1 MVKPFPADDPVMIS
15 LKLRLVTT
23 RDYIARWKLALLY
36 AFPIANSLW
45 LGLLR
50 GPQKKSQDQKPDHH
64 GTISG
69 RKAKNNPTNPLTIGI
84 EGPQRA
90 KKQSASAEAMGKIV
104 LGAIFRFF
112 LAYLKK
118 KQYLCSRKGFL
129 KMKLK
134 EIKQAIGSLAEV
146 SGDDELDICHLLT
159 DSRQLGAEPG
169 HTLFFAIR
177 TAQNDGAKYIPELRE
192 KGVQAFVTGDSIAA
206 LQALAAHVREQFHGT
221 VIGITGSNGKTVV
234 KEWLYQLLKDDYTV
248 IRSPKSYNSQIGVPL
263 SVWGLEPHLTSP
275 QGEEHPLL
283 RRGTGRGLLAI
294 FEAGI
299 SQPGEMERLEPMIR
313 PTIGVITYIGHE
325 HDENFSSL
333 EQKREEKMKLFVH
346 SEQIIEDPTHQNV
359 RTCAAVMRALGYDEE
374 VIAERILHQTHE
386 TVLKVNLSALV
397 DNVRYFRSLL
407 KPETKLTCMV
417 KAFAYGAGSV
427 EVSRALQKANDSF
440 VHRTSSNGTLVDY
453 LAVAVADEGVEL
465 RKAGIT
471 LPIII
476 MDPEV
481 AAMDLILENNL
492 EPNVYSHQSLK
503 TVIAAAEAKGLE
515 NVPIHIKIDSGMH
528 RLGFYKEDIPWLIGK
543 LQQTKAVRVAS
554 VFSHLA
560 GSDEAQFDDFTLQQ
574 IRYFDDC
581 AEELKN
587 GLSDVA
593 GLSAERSILKHIL
606 NSAGIERFTDYQFDM
621 CRLGIGLYGFSFA
634 GARLRNVC
642 SLETTILSVKTVQAG
657 ETIGYGRHTKL
668 DEDRVIAVIPIGYA
682 DGFDR
687 RFSNYGGEVYIR
699 GKRCP
704 VVGNVCMDQAMID
717 VTGTDARP
725 GDPVEIFGEHV
736 TLQELAD
743 KLGTITYEIL
753 TSVSRRVQRLYFYE

>member
-1 MVKPFPADDPVMIS
+1 MQ
-15 LKLRLVTT
+15 
-23 RDYIARWKLALLY
+23 
-36 AFPIANSLW
+36 
-45 LGLLR
+45 
-50 GPQKKSQDQKPDHH
+50 QKKHPFFVAGKKNRRGVFFICIYAKIFVILQPQSV
-64 GTISG
+64 TI
-69 RKAKNNPTNPLTIGI
+69 
-84 EGPQRA
+84 
-90 KKQSASAEAMGKIV
+90 
-104 LGAIFRFF
+104 
-112 LAYLKK
+112 
-118 KQYLCSRKGFL
+118 
-129 KMKLK
+129 MKLY
-134 EIKQAIGSLAEV
+134 EIRQAIGSCAEV
-146 SGDDELDICHLLT
+146 MGEDDLEIRYLLT
-159 DSRQLGAEPG
+159 DSRMLDVQSDDVQSTKASQ
-169 HTLFFAIR
+169 TLFFAIK
-177 TAQNDGAKYIPELRE
+177 TDKNDGARFIPELKE
-192 KGVQAFVTGDSIAA
+192 KGVRAFVTGDAVQA
-206 LQALAAHVREQFHGT
+206 LQDLAAYVRQQFDGT

-248 IRSPKSYNSQIGVPL
+248 IRSPRSYNSQIGVPL
-263 SVWGLEPHLTSP
+263 SVWQLTNVQRDDVQCTKP
-275 QGEEHPLL
+275 V
-283 RRGTGRGLLAI
+283 LAI

-299 SQPGEMERLEPMIR
+299 SQPGEMEKLERIIR

-325 HDENFSSL
+325 HDENFTSL

-346 SEQIIEDPTHQNV
+346 AQTVIEDPTHQNV

-386 TVLKVNLSALV
+386 TVMEVNLSALV

-427 EVSRALQKANDSF
+427 EVSRALQKS
-440 VHRTSSNGTLVDY
+440 GLVDY

-481 AAMDLILENNL
+481 ASMDLILENNL

-503 TVIAAAEAKGLE
+503 TVMTAAEEKGLE

-528 RLGFYKEDIPWLIGK
+528 RLGFYEEDIPWLLNK
-543 LQQTKAVRVAS
+543 LQGQKTVRVAS

-560 GSDEAQFDDFTLQQ
+560 GSDEAQFDAFTMDQ
-574 IRYFDDC
+574 IHYFDRC
-581 AEELKN
+581 AEALK
-587 GLSDVA
+587 A
-593 GLSAERSILKHIL
+593 GLHYPIIKHIC

-634 GARLRNVC
+634 GAKLRNVC
-642 SLETTILSVKTVQAG
+642 TLSTTILSVKTVKAG

-668 DEDRVIAVIPIGYA
+668 NEDRVIAVIPIGYA

-687 RFSNYGGEVYIR
+687 RFSNYGGEVWVR

-717 VTGTDARP
+717 VTGADARP
-725 GDPVEIFGEHV
+725 GDTAEIFGEHMP
-736 TLQELAD
+736 LQELAD

>member
-1 MVKPFPADDPVMIS
+1 MKCSEIRKIIGD
-15 LKLRLVTT
+15 RLTVVGNE
-23 RDYIARWKLALLY
+23 DLNI
-36 AFPIANSLW
+36 
-45 LGLLR
+45 
-50 GPQKKSQDQKPDHH
+50 
-64 GTISG
+64 
-69 RKAKNNPTNPLTIGI
+69 
-84 EGPQRA
+84 
-90 KKQSASAEAMGKIV
+90 
-104 LGAIFRFF
+104 RF
-112 LAYLKK
+112 
-118 KQYLCSRKGFL
+118 
-129 KMKLK
+129 
-134 EIKQAIGSLAEV
+134 
-146 SGDDELDICHLLT
+146 LLT
-159 DSRQLGAEPG
+159 DSRQLGNEPES
-169 HTLFFAIR
+169 TLFFAIK
-177 TAQNDGAKYIPELRE
+177 TAKNDGAKYIPELQA
-192 KGVQAFVTGDSIAA
+192 KGVRAFVTGDALAA
-206 LQALAAHVREQFHGT
+206 LQDLAAYVRSQFNGT

-263 SVWGLEPHLTSP
+263 SVWQLTTVANQPSA
-275 QGEEHPLL
+275 
-283 RRGTGRGLLAI
+283 LAI

-299 SQPGEMERLEPMIR
+299 SQPGEMEKLERIIR

-325 HDENFSSL
+325 HDENFESL
-333 EQKREEKMKLFVH
+333 EQKRAEKMKLFVH
-346 SEQIIEDPTHQNV
+346 SKQVIEDPSHQNV

-374 VIAERILHQTHE
+374 TIASRILQQTHE
-386 TVLKVNLSALV
+386 TVLEVNLSALV
-397 DNVRYFRSLL
+397 DNVRYFKNLL

-427 EVSRALQKANDSF
+427 EVSKALQDS
-440 VHRTSSNGTLVDY
+440 GLVDY

-465 RKAGIT
+465 RRAGIT

-503 TVIAAAEAKGLE
+503 TVMAAAEAKGLE

-528 RLGFYKEDIPWLIGK
+528 RLGFYKEDIPWLVNK
-543 LQQTKAVRVAS
+543 LSGQKVVRVQS

-560 GSDEAQFDDFTLQQ
+560 GSDEPQFDAFTLDQ
-574 IRYFDDC
+574 IRYFDSC
-581 AEELKN
+581 AEELKK
-587 GLSDVA
+587 GLSYP
-593 GLSAERSILKHIL
+593 IMKHIC
-606 NSAGIERFTDYQFDM
+606 NSAGIERFADYQFDM
-621 CRLGIGLYGFSFA
+621 CRLGIGLYGFSFV
-634 GARLRNVC
+634 GAKLRNVC
-642 SLETTILSVKTVQAG
+642 TLRTTILSVKTVKAG

-668 DEDRVIAVIPIGYA
+668 NEDRVIAVIPIGYA

-687 RFSNYGGEVYIR
+687 RFSNYGGEVWVR

-725 GDPVEIFGEHV
+725 GDIAEVFGDKMP
-736 TLQELAD
+736 LQELAD

>member
-1 MVKPFPADDPVMIS
+1 
-15 LKLRLVTT
+15 
-23 RDYIARWKLALLY
+23 
-36 AFPIANSLW
+36 
-45 LGLLR
+45 
-50 GPQKKSQDQKPDHH
+50 
-64 GTISG
+64 
-69 RKAKNNPTNPLTIGI
+69 
-84 EGPQRA
+84 
-90 KKQSASAEAMGKIV
+90 
-104 LGAIFRFF
+104 
-112 LAYLKK
+112 
-118 KQYLCSRKGFL
+118 
-129 KMKLK
+129 MKLS
-134 EIKQAIGSLAEV
+134 EIKQAIGSLAQV
-146 SGDDELDICHLLT
+146 TGDDTLEIRHLLT
-159 DSRQLGAEPG
+159 DSREISELRTQNSEY
-169 HTLFFAIR
+169 LFFAIK
-177 TAQNDGAKYIPELRE
+177 TDKNDGAKYIPELQA
-192 KGVQAFVTGDSIAA
+192 KGVKAFVTGDALAA
-206 LQALAAHVREQFHGT
+206 LQALAAHVREQFDGT

-263 SVWGLEPHLTSP
+263 SVWQLADVRQSDKPV
-275 QGEEHPLL
+275 
-283 RRGTGRGLLAI
+283 LAI

-299 SQPGEMERLEPMIR
+299 SQPGEMERLERIIR

-325 HDENFSSL
+325 HDEGFVSL

-346 SEQIIEDPTHQNV
+346 SERVVEDPTHQNV

-374 VIAERILHQTHE
+374 TISARILQQTHE

-397 DNVRYFRSLL
+397 DNVRYFRSKL

-427 EVSRALQKANDSF
+427 EVSKALQAS
-440 VHRTSSNGTLVDY
+440 GLVDY

-465 RKAGIT
+465 RRAGIT

-481 AAMDLILENNL
+481 ASMDLILENNL

-503 TVIAAAEAKGLE
+503 TVMAAAEAKGLE

-528 RLGFYKEDIPWLIGK
+528 RLGFYKEDMSWL
-543 LQQTKAVRVAS
+543 LARLHTTKAVRVRS

-560 GSDEAQFDDFTLQQ
+560 GSDEAQFDEFTLGQ
-574 IRYFDDC
+574 IRYFDAC
-581 AEELKN
+581 AEELK
-587 GLSDVA
+587 A
-593 GLSAERSILKHIL
+593 GLNYPILKHIC
-606 NSAGIERFTDYQFDM
+606 NSAGIERFSQYQFDM

-634 GARLRNVC
+634 GAKLRNVC
-642 SLETTILSVKTVQAG
+642 TLETTILSVKTVKAG

-687 RFSNYGGEVYIR
+687 RFSNYGGEVLVR

-717 VTGTDARP
+717 VTGADARP
-725 GDPVEIFGEHV
+725 GDIVEVFGDKLPLE
-736 TLQELAD
+736 ELAQ

-753 TSVSRRVQRLYFYE
+753 TSVSRRVQRIYFYE

>member
-1 MVKPFPADDPVMIS
+1 
-15 LKLRLVTT
+15 
-23 RDYIARWKLALLY
+23 
-36 AFPIANSLW
+36 
-45 LGLLR
+45 
-50 GPQKKSQDQKPDHH
+50 
-64 GTISG
+64 
-69 RKAKNNPTNPLTIGI
+69 
-84 EGPQRA
+84 
-90 KKQSASAEAMGKIV
+90 
-104 LGAIFRFF
+104 
-112 LAYLKK
+112 
-118 KQYLCSRKGFL
+118 
-129 KMKLK
+129 MKLS
-134 EIKQAIGSLAEV
+134 EIRKVFEGVTGYRLQV
-146 SGDDELDICHLLT
+146 TGDGDLEIRHLLT
-159 DSRQLGAEPG
+159 DSRELSTVNCAPSEV
-169 HTLFFAIR
+169 LFFAIK
-177 TAQNDGAKYIPELRE
+177 TEKNDGAKYIPELQA
-192 KGVQAFVTGDSIAA
+192 KGVRAFVTGDAVQA
-206 LQALAAHVREQFHGT
+206 LQDLAAYVRSQFSGT

-234 KEWLYQLLKDDYTV
+234 KEWLYQLLKEDYTV

-263 SVWGLEPHLTSP
+263 SVWQLTTVSRWPLAVSQEEPIANSQKP
-275 QGEEHPLL
+275 I
-283 RRGTGRGLLAI
+283 AI

-299 SQPGEMERLEPMIR
+299 SQPGEMEKLERIIR

-325 HDENFSSL
+325 HDENFASL
-333 EQKREEKMKLFVH
+333 EQKREEKMKLFAHTQTV
-346 SEQIIEDPTHQNV
+346 IEDPTHQNV

-374 VIAERILHQTHE
+374 TIAERILHQTHE
-386 TVLKVNLSALV
+386 TVMEVNLSALV

-427 EVSRALQKANDSF
+427 EVSKALQQS
-440 VHRTSSNGTLVDY
+440 GLVDY

-503 TVIAAAEAKGLE
+503 TVMAAAEAKGLE
-515 NVPIHIKIDSGMH
+515 HYPIHIKIDSGMH
-528 RLGFYKEDIPWLIGK
+528 RLGFYKEDMPWLLDK
-543 LQQTKAVRVAS
+543 LNHQKTVRVQS

-560 GSDEAQFDDFTLQQ
+560 GSDEAQFDAFTLDQ
-574 IRYFDDC
+574 IRYFDSC
-581 AEELKN
+581 AEELKK
-587 GLSDVA
+587 GLRVTGD
-593 GLSAERSILKHIL
+593 GLPVLKHIC

-621 CRLGIGLYGFSFA
+621 CRLGIGLYGFSFN
-634 GARLRNVC
+634 GAKLRNVC
-642 SLETTILSVKTVQAG
+642 TLRTTILSVKTVKAG

-687 RFSNYGGEVYIR
+687 RFSNYGGEVWVR
-699 GKRCP
+699 GRRCP
-704 VVGNVCMDQAMID
+704 VVGNVCMDQAMVD

-725 GDPVEIFGEHV
+725 GDNVEIFGDKMP
-736 TLQELAD
+736 LQELAD

>member
-1 MVKPFPADDPVMIS
+1 
-15 LKLRLVTT
+15 
-23 RDYIARWKLALLY
+23 
-36 AFPIANSLW
+36 
-45 LGLLR
+45 
-50 GPQKKSQDQKPDHH
+50 
-64 GTISG
+64 
-69 RKAKNNPTNPLTIGI
+69 
-84 EGPQRA
+84 
-90 KKQSASAEAMGKIV
+90 
-104 LGAIFRFF
+104 
-112 LAYLKK
+112 
-118 KQYLCSRKGFL
+118 
-129 KMKLK
+129 MKLS
-134 EIKQAIGSLAEV
+134 EIKQAIGSLAQV
-146 SGDDELDICHLLT
+146 TGDDTLEIRHLLT
-159 DSRQLGAEPG
+159 DSREISELRTQNSEY
-169 HTLFFAIR
+169 LFFAIK
-177 TAQNDGAKYIPELRE
+177 TDKNDGAKYIPELQA
-192 KGVQAFVTGDSIAA
+192 KGVKAFVTGDALAA
-206 LQALAAHVREQFHGT
+206 LQALAAHVREQFDGT

-263 SVWGLEPHLTSP
+263 SVWQLADVRQSDKPV
-275 QGEEHPLL
+275 
-283 RRGTGRGLLAI
+283 LAI

-299 SQPGEMERLEPMIR
+299 SQPGEMERLERIIR

-325 HDENFSSL
+325 HDEGFVSL

-346 SEQIIEDPTHQNV
+346 SERVVEDPTHQNV

-374 VIAERILHQTHE
+374 TISARILQQTHE

-397 DNVRYFRSLL
+397 DNVRYFRSKL

-427 EVSRALQKANDSF
+427 EVSKALQAS
-440 VHRTSSNGTLVDY
+440 GLVDY

-465 RKAGIT
+465 RRAGIT

-481 AAMDLILENNL
+481 ASMDLILENNL

-503 TVIAAAEAKGLE
+503 TVMAAAEAKGLE

-528 RLGFYKEDIPWLIGK
+528 RLGFYKEDMSWL
-543 LQQTKAVRVAS
+543 LARLHTTKAVRVRS

-560 GSDEAQFDDFTLQQ
+560 GSDEAQFDEFTLGQ
-574 IRYFDDC
+574 IRYFDAC
-581 AEELKN
+581 AEELK
-587 GLSDVA
+587 A
-593 GLSAERSILKHIL
+593 GLNYPIIKHIC
-606 NSAGIERFTDYQFDM
+606 NSAGIERFSQYQFDM

-634 GARLRNVC
+634 GAKLRNVC
-642 SLETTILSVKTVQAG
+642 TLETTILSVKTVKAG

-687 RFSNYGGEVYIR
+687 RFSNYGGEVLVR

-717 VTGTDARP
+717 VTGADARP
-725 GDPVEIFGEHV
+725 GDIVEVFGDKLPLE
-736 TLQELAD
+736 ELAQ

-753 TSVSRRVQRLYFYE
+753 TSVSRRVQRIYFYE

>member
-1 MVKPFPADDPVMIS
+1 
-15 LKLRLVTT
+15 
-23 RDYIARWKLALLY
+23 
-36 AFPIANSLW
+36 
-45 LGLLR
+45 
-50 GPQKKSQDQKPDHH
+50 
-64 GTISG
+64 
-69 RKAKNNPTNPLTIGI
+69 
-84 EGPQRA
+84 
-90 KKQSASAEAMGKIV
+90 
-104 LGAIFRFF
+104 
-112 LAYLKK
+112 
-118 KQYLCSRKGFL
+118 
-129 KMKLK
+129 MKLY
-134 EIKQAIGSLAEV
+134 EIRQAIGSCAEV
-146 SGDDELDICHLLT
+146 TGEDDLEIRYLLT
-159 DSRQLGAEPG
+159 DSRMLDVQSDDVQSTKASQ
-169 HTLFFAIR
+169 TLFFAIK
-177 TAQNDGAKYIPELRE
+177 TDKNDGARFIPELKE
-192 KGVQAFVTGDSIAA
+192 KGVRAFVTGDAVQA
-206 LQALAAHVREQFHGT
+206 LQDLAAYVRQQFDGT

-248 IRSPKSYNSQIGVPL
+248 IRSPRSYNSQIGVPL
-263 SVWGLEPHLTSP
+263 SVWQLTNVQSDDVQCTKP
-275 QGEEHPLL
+275 V
-283 RRGTGRGLLAI
+283 LAI

-299 SQPGEMERLEPMIR
+299 SQPGEMEKLERIIR

-325 HDENFSSL
+325 HDENFASL

-346 SEQIIEDPTHQNV
+346 AQTVIEDPTHQNV

-386 TVLKVNLSALV
+386 TVMEVNLSALV

-427 EVSRALQKANDSF
+427 EVSRALQKS
-440 VHRTSSNGTLVDY
+440 GLVDY

-481 AAMDLILENNL
+481 ASMDLILENNL

-503 TVIAAAEAKGLE
+503 TVMTAAEEKGLE

-528 RLGFYKEDIPWLIGK
+528 RLGFYEEDIPWLLNK
-543 LQQTKAVRVAS
+543 LQGQKTVRVAS

-560 GSDEAQFDDFTLQQ
+560 GSDEAQFDAFTMDQ
-574 IRYFDDC
+574 IHYFDRC
-581 AEELKN
+581 AEALK
-587 GLSDVA
+587 A
-593 GLSAERSILKHIL
+593 GLHYPIIKHIC

-634 GARLRNVC
+634 GAKLRNVC
-642 SLETTILSVKTVQAG
+642 TLSTTILSVKTVKAG

-668 DEDRVIAVIPIGYA
+668 NEDRVIAVIPIGYA

-687 RFSNYGGEVYIR
+687 RFSNYGGEVWVR

-717 VTGTDARP
+717 VTGADARP
-725 GDPVEIFGEHV
+725 GDTAEIFGEHMP
-736 TLQELAD
+736 LQELAD

>member
-1 MVKPFPADDPVMIS
+1 MQS
-15 LKLRLVTT
+15 QRL
-23 RDYIARWKLALLY
+23 
-36 AFPIANSLW
+36 
-45 LGLLR
+45 
-50 GPQKKSQDQKPDHH
+50 
-64 GTISG
+64 
-69 RKAKNNPTNPLTIGI
+69 
-84 EGPQRA
+84 
-90 KKQSASAEAMGKIV
+90 
-104 LGAIFRFF
+104 
-112 LAYLKK
+112 
-118 KQYLCSRKGFL
+118 L
-129 KMKLK
+129 KMKLS
-134 EIKQAIGSLAEV
+134 EIKKAIGSIAQV
-146 SGDDELDICHLLT
+146 SGEDKLEIRHLLT
-159 DSRQLGAEPG
+159 DSRELRAEAEQ
-169 HTLFFAIR
+169 TLFFAIK
-177 TAQNDGAKYIPELRE
+177 TDKNDGARYIPELE
-192 KGVQAFVTGDSIAA
+192 AKGVRAFVTGDAVGA
-206 LQALAAHVREQFHGT
+206 LQALAAYVRAQFRGE

-248 IRSPKSYNSQIGVPL
+248 VRSPKSYNSQTGVPL
-263 SVWGLEPHLTSP
+263 SVWQLSQVSSD
-275 QGEEHPLL
+275 QGPS
-283 RRGTGRGLLAI
+283 TKPVLAI

-299 SQPGEMERLEPMIR
+299 SQPGEMEKLEPVIR

-325 HDENFSSL
+325 HDENFVSL
-333 EQKREEKMKLFVH
+333 EQKRAEKMKLFVR
-346 SEQIIEDPTHQNV
+346 SRQVIEDPTHQNV
-359 RTCAAVMRALGYDEE
+359 RTCAAVMRALGYDEDT
-374 VIAERILHQTHE
+374 IASRILRQTHE
-386 TVLKVNLSALV
+386 TVLKVNLTALV
-397 DNVRYFRSLL
+397 ENVRYFRSLL

-427 EVSRALQKANDSF
+427 EVSRALQES
-440 VHRTSSNGTLVDY
+440 GMVDY

-528 RLGFYKEDIPWLIGK
+528 RLGFYEEDMPWLIDR
-543 LQQTKAVRVAS
+543 LTHQKAVSVRS

-560 GSDEAQFDDFTLQQ
+560 GSDEPQFDEFTLQQ
-574 IRYFDDC
+574 IKYFDRC
-581 AEELKN
+581 AEELIR
-587 GLSDVA
+587 GV
-593 GLSAERSILKHIL
+593 RSQESGVRILKHIC
-606 NSAGIERFTDYQFDM
+606 NSAGIERFTDYQSDM

-634 GARLRNVC
+634 GAKLRNVC
-642 SLETTILSVKTVQAG
+642 TLETTILSVKTVKAG

-668 DEDRVIAVIPIGYA
+668 DEDRTIAVIPIGYA

-687 RFSNYGGEVYIR
+687 RFSNYGGEVWVR

-704 VVGNVCMDQAMID
+704 VVGNVCMDQAMVD

-725 GDPVEIFGEHV
+725 GDPVEVFGEHMP
-736 TLQELAD
+736 LEELAG